1 MIAMFATKKQNA
13 LAKAGSV
20 AEEVLSSIKTVM
32 AFGGQNEEIRRF

>member
-20 AEEVLSSIKTVM
+20 AEEVLLSIKTVM